1 VFIHK
6 NNIKI
11 ADFGLSKKVNE
22 TSNYSNKVLDFLP
35 YLDPINLNELLN
47 IKCGNQSYIM
57 DFKSD
62 IYSIGVL
69 FWILSSGRKPFYD
82 EGIQYDISLAMD
94 IVNGKREEIIK
105 GTLVEYS
112 DIYTGNKFYA
122 SRWDKEDLFNKLTI

>member
-1 VFIHK
+1 MHE
-6 NNIKI
+6 NNIKV
-11 ADFGLSKKVNE
+11 ADFGLSKRVNE
-22 TSNYSNKVLDFLP
+22 ASYYYYNEVTDFLP
-35 YLDPINLNELLN
+35 YLDPKNLHNTFN
-47 IKCGNQSYIM
+47 IKCESQLYIM
-57 DFKSD
+57 NFKSD

-69 FWILSSGRKPFYD
+69 FWLLSSGRKPFYD